1 MSVVDVPDAGV
12 EDDDESCGTVTMAA
26 GAFVPEVV
34 VIELGSAILRAVQVV
49 AVTDLQSLLECT
61 EYICVSGKCPRRVL
75 QRKGVSARL
84 SAKQ

>member
-34 VIELGSAILRAVQVV
+34 VIELGSAILRAVQVL
-49 AVTDLQSLLECT
+49 AVTDLQSLLECA
-61 EYICVSGKCPRRVL
+61 EYVCVSCKCPGRVL
-75 QRKGVSARL
+75 QRKRGLR
-84 SAKQ
+84 